1 LQKYPNASIEVEEL
15 DLSKS
20 ESIKKFI
27 ETISKK
33 YHKVDVLV
41 NNAAIAAEGF
51 TAEAAES
58 TFATNIYGT
67 IELTEAIIPLLNENG
82 KIITVGS
89 SYGNIQLAWNAPEW
103 KPKFTNPSITKE
115 QLFGYMNEFQDS
127 IKKGDYVE
135 RGFPNSQFK
144 IYGMS
149 KLAINV
155 YTMNILAKRQDI
167 KDKHIQVYAQCPG
180 YVKTDLNDNKGYLSI
195 DQGA

>member
-1 LQKYPNASIEVEEL
+1 LKQYPKALIEVEEL

-41 NNAAIAAEGF
+41 NNAAIASDEF

-115 QLFGYMNEFQDS
+115 QLFSYVKDFQDS

-135 RGFPNSQFK
+135 RGFPNSRFK

-180 YVKTDLNDNKGYLSI
+180 YVKTDLNNNQGHLSI